1 MKVFV
6 LTLTLS
12 MITFLI
18 SDAQSGKSSVNLDIM
33 ALTVNTQTLDSVS
46 LKISVPK
53 DLTAKKITF
62 PATKKNAGD
71 MIIAGMP
78 YDSIGI
84 QLPADVTLMNQ
95 YGENA
100 KLNDIVLMY
109 GSSDEDSSMDLL
121 SPGGC
126 VMIQVPP
133 SGRIHVKVGGDIES
147 GQKLRGL
154 FTGSIRFD
162 CGRESSSLDK

>member
-1 MKVFV
+1 MKITA
-6 LTLTLS
+6 LTLAFS
-12 MITFLI
+12 MITYLMCA
-18 SDAQSGKSSVNLDIM
+18 AQYDKSSVNLDIM
-33 ALTVNTQTLDSVS
+33 ALTVNTQSLDSVS
-46 LKISVPK
+46 LKVSVPK
-53 DLTAKKITF
+53 DLNVKEITF
-62 PATKKNAGD
+62 LATKKNGGD

-84 QLPADVTLMNQ
+84 QLPADAALKNQ
-95 YGENA
+95 YGERA
-100 KLNDIVLMY
+100 KLNDIEIMY
-109 GSSDEDSSMDLL
+109 GPSDEGSSMDVL

-133 SGRIHVKVGGDIES
+133 SGRIYVKVGGEIES

-162 CGRESSSLDK
+162 CNRELSSLYK

>member
-6 LTLTLS
+6 LTLTMS
-12 MITFLI
+12 MITFMI
-18 SDAQSGKSSVNLDIM
+18 SDAQSDVSSVNLDIM
-33 ALTVNTQTLDSVS
+33 ALAVNTQSLDSVS
-46 LKISVPK
+46 LKVSVPK
-53 DLTAKKITF
+53 DLTAQEITF
-62 PATKKNAGD
+62 LATKKNGGD

-84 QLPADVTLMNQ
+84 QLPADAALTNQ
-95 YGENA
+95 YGERA
-100 KLNDIVLMY
+100 KLKDIEIMY
-109 GSSDEDSSMDLL
+109 GLSDEDSSMDVL

-133 SGRIHVKVGGDIES
+133 SGRIHVKVGGEIES

-154 FTGSIRFD
+154 FTGTIRFD
-162 CGRESSSLDK
+162 CNRESSSLDK

>member
-6 LTLTLS
+6 LALTLS
-12 MITFLI
+12 MITYMK
-18 SDAQSGKSSVNLDIM
+18 SDAQSDVSSVNLDIM
-33 ALTVNTQTLDSVS
+33 ALAVNTQSLDSVS

-53 DLTAKKITF
+53 NLTAKEITF
-62 PATKKNAGD
+62 LASKKNGGD

-84 QLPADVTLMNQ
+84 QLPSDVTLMNQ
-95 YGENA
+95 YSERA
-100 KLNDIVLMY
+100 KFKDIVIMY
-109 GSSDEDSSMDLL
+109 GSSDEDSSMDVL

-133 SGRIHVKVGGDIES
+133 SGRIHVKVGGDMES
-147 GQKLRGL
+147 SQKLRGL

-162 CGRESSSLDK
+162 CNRESSSLDK